1 MITHRNASRALALA
15 LAGALFAACDK
26 NTVQE
31 LPFAPLLDTRVK
43 FFNFGVNA
51 PGVNFYADQQKLT
64 AVQSGTGSEA
74 TTGVAYGGVGNGN
87 SYTQVA
93 SGTHTLTGRIAA
105 TTDKDLPI
113 ATVTAT
119 VADGKYYSL
128 YMTGFY
134 NTTTKTVDA
143 FLLED
148 PVAPPADFT
157 VASVRF
163 VNTMSNAAHPLIL
176 YAGYTT
182 GDTTKVDTL
191 TAGLAYQGASTL
203 ATLPAGIYNLFARY
217 QDSTAN
223 KISRTSV
230 SFLGGHIY
238 TVGARGDITVTSTTA
253 TNRPFL
259 DNATNW

>member
-15 LAGALFAACDK
+15 FAGVLFAACDK

-31 LPFAPLLDTRVK
+31 LPFAPLLATRVK

-51 PGVNFYADQQKLT
+51 PGVNFYADQQKLA

-105 TTDKDLPI
+105 
-113 ATVTAT
+113 
-119 VADGKYYSL
+119 GKYYSL

-157 VASVRF
+157 VAYIRF

-191 TAGLAYQGASTL
+191 SAGLAYQGASTL
-203 ATLPAGIYNLFARY
+203 ATLPVGIYNLFARY

-230 SFLGGHIY
+230 TFLGGHIY